1 MSSGLD
7 KWFNTPAQKAEKQSH
22 DNESIEE
29 KRDYP
34 VKQER
39 PEPDNLYILLSAD
52 YDSQEEKVYLKF
64 YNIKTHKIL
73 IWYDT
78 TGHKPYALSKAHPEE
93 LRMHP
98 ELAEMSDRIVD
109 LIEVE
114 KHDPITDTKVRMT
127 KIIVRDPLAIGGT
140 RTSLREKIK
149 LWEADIKYHANYIFD
164 LGFQVG
170 AYYIIED
177 LDKLPKEVDMD
188 IPSEIKSR
196 IKDMEDE
203 SIYQWLKLLAMEV
216 PNYKRVALDIEVFN
230 PPGVMPRVE
239 DPQYPIFIASLR
251 GSDGLKKILVYDLR
265 NEIKEDRLRLD
276 DYEVEVYRSEKK
288 LIERIIEIIKE
299 YPIVVTF
306 NGDKFD
312 LPYIRKRGEAIGIP
326 YIKEYIKLGRND
338 ARITWGVH
346 IDLYEFFKNVSIK
359 TYAFS
364 NAYDIVSLD
373 SVAKALI
380 GEGKIE
386 LDKSFEE
393 LTIYEAMDYAYRDAD
408 ITYRLTE
415 FNQNLL
421 MNLMTMIARISNMT
435 IDDVC
440 RLSISNWIKN
450 RLVFEHRKLNY
461 LIPLREEIEAKGV
474 KQHLKPVT
482 KGKKYVG
489 AIVIQPEPGIHFNVH
504 VVDFASLYPSIIKE
518 YNISYETVNCP
529 HQECRDNLVEGT
541 STWICKKKIGIIS
554 KFAGAIRDVRVKVFK
569 KLAKDKRISED
580 KRRFYDVVQSSLKV
594 FINAIY
600 GVMGSDAFPFYYLPA
615 AEATTILGRNAI
627 MKAIDISR
635 KMGLKVIYGD
645 TDSLFIKDPDLELLD
660 KFISRVEKE
669 IRLKL
674 DIDKVYRY
682 VVFSRRKKNY
692 FGVLTDG
699 TIDVKG
705 LLGKKSSTPPFIKEI
720 FYQVLSILKNV
731 NTKDEFNKAKEDIKD
746 IVLKA
751 EARLRN
757 GDVSIQDLAIAVTL
771 SKPLHAYTKTTPQ
784 HVKAA
789 RKLRRALGI
798 DISPGTIIKIIK
810 TRDQDGA
817 SPLELVRS
825 YKEVD
830 VDKYIELLRSTLS
843 QILEAMDIDI
853 KEIQMKRQFRSLDQF
868 FKL

>member
-1 MSSGLD
+1 MSMGLD
-7 KWFNTPAQKAEKQSH
+7 KWLQPNNKSQDSAES
-22 DNESIEE
+22 NESNLNEE
-29 KRDYP
+29 NKP
-34 VKQER
+34 KNWET
-39 PEPDNLYILLSAD
+39 DNLYILLSAD
-52 YDSQEEKVYLKF
+52 YDSQEQKVYLKF
-64 YNIKTHKIL
+64 YNVKTHSIL

-78 TGHKPYALSKAHPEE
+78 TGHKPYALSKMKPEE

-98 ELAEMSDRIVD
+98 DLAEMSDRVID
-109 LIEVE
+109 LVEVK
-114 KHDPITDTKVRMT
+114 KHDPITDKEITMT
-127 KIIVRDPLAIGGT
+127 KIIVKDPLAIGGT
-140 RTSLREKIK
+140 RASLRERMK

-170 AYYIIED
+170 AYYIID
-177 LDKLPKEVDMD
+177 SKNSLPKEVEME
-188 IPSEIKSR
+188 IPQEILNRLKHPGD
-196 IKDMEDE
+196 KN
-203 SIYQWLKLLAMEV
+203 IYKWLKLLAMEV
-216 PNYKRVALDIEVFN
+216 PNYKRIALDIEVFN

-265 NEIKEDRLRLD
+265 NEIKEDSLKLD
-276 DYEVEVYRSEKK
+276 NYTVEVFRSEKQ

-299 YPIVVTF
+299 YPIVITF

-312 LPYIRKRGEAIGIP
+312 LPYIRKRAEAIGIP
-326 YIKEYIKLGRND
+326 NIRDYIKLGRND
-338 ARITWGVH
+338 ARISWGVH

-359 TYAFS
+359 IYAFS

-373 SVAKALI
+373 SVSKALI

-386 LDKSFEE
+386 LSKSFEE
-393 LTIYEAMDYAYRDAD
+393 ISIYEAMNYAYRDAD

-415 FNQNLL
+415 FNQNLV
-421 MNLMTMIARISNMT
+421 MNLITIIARISNMT

-474 KQHLKPVT
+474 KQHLKPIT

-489 AIVIQPEPGIHFNVH
+489 AIVIQPDPGIHFNVH

-529 HQECRDNLVEGT
+529 HEECKDNLVEGT
-541 STWICKKKIGIIS
+541 STWICKKKQGIIS
-554 KFAGAIRDVRVKVFK
+554 QFAGAIRDVRVNIFK
-569 KLAKDKRISED
+569 KLAKDRRISEE

-600 GVMGSDAFPFYYLPA
+600 GVMGSEAFPFYYLPA

-627 MKAIDISR
+627 MKAIELAR
-635 KMGLKVIYGD
+635 EMGLKVIYGD
-645 TDSLFIKDPDLELLD
+645 TDSLFIKNPDIEVLE
-660 KFISRVEKE
+660 KFINKVEKI

-699 TIDVKG
+699 SIDVKG

-720 FYQVLSILKNV
+720 FYQVLDILKKV
-731 NTKDEFNKAKEDIKD
+731 NSLDEFNQAKENIKE
-746 IVLKA
+746 IVLMA
-751 EARLRN
+751 ESKLRR
-757 GDVSIQDLAIAVTL
+757 GEVPIEELAIAVTL

-789 RKLRRALGI
+789 RKLKRVLGI

-810 TRDQDGA
+810 TRDKDGA
-817 SPLELVRS
+817 SPLELVKNYRQ
-825 YKEVD
+825 VD

-853 KEIQMKRQFRSLDQF
+853 KEIELKKQFRSLDQF
-868 FKL
+868 FNF

>member
-1 MSSGLD
+1 MTQGLD
-7 KWFNTPAQKAEKQSH
+7 KWIYPQEKNKQPIIKNNNSLKKIN
-22 DNESIEE
+22 DNP
-29 KRDYP
+29 KL
-34 VKQER
+34 
-39 PEPDNLYILLSAD
+39 DNLYILLSAD
-52 YDSQEEKVYLKF
+52 YDSQEQKVYLKF
-64 YNIKTHKIL
+64 YNIKKENIL

-78 TGHKPYALSKAHPEE
+78 TDHKPYALSKLRPEE

-98 ELAEMSDRIVD
+98 DLASMSDRIID
-109 LIEVE
+109 LKEVK
-114 KHDPITDTKVRMT
+114 KHDPITDTDIIMT
-127 KIIVRDPLAIGGT
+127 KIVVKDPLAIGGT
-140 RTSLREKIK
+140 RTSLREKMR

-177 LDKLPKEVDMD
+177 IKKVPKQVELEIPPEIMEKFNKTKMD
-188 IPSEIKSR
+188 EKILE
-196 IKDMEDE
+196 
-203 SIYQWLKLLAMEV
+203 WLKLLAMEV

-230 PPGVMPRVE
+230 PPGIMPRVE

-251 GSDGLKKILVYDLR
+251 GSDNLRKILVYDLR
-265 NEIKEDRLRLD
+265 NEIKEDRLKLD
-276 DYEVEVYRSEKK
+276 HYEVEVYRSEKE
-288 LIERIIEIIKE
+288 LIERIIDIIKQ
-299 YPIVVTF
+299 YPIVITF

-312 LPYIRKRGEAIGIP
+312 LPYIRRRGEAIGIP
-326 YIKEYIKLGRND
+326 NIREYIKLGRND

-364 NAYDIVSLD
+364 NSYDIVSLD

-386 LDKSFEE
+386 FEKSFEE
-393 LTIYEAMDYAYRDAD
+393 ASIYEAMDYAYQDAE
-408 ITYRLTE
+408 ITYKLTE
-415 FNQNLL
+415 FNQNLV
-421 MNLMTMIARISNMT
+421 MNLITIIARISNMT

-474 KQHLKPVT
+474 KQHLKPIT

-541 STWICKKKIGIIS
+541 STWICKKKRGIIS
-554 KFAGAIRDVRVKVFK
+554 QFAGAIRDVRVNIFK
-569 KLAKDKRISED
+569 KLAKDRKLPAA

-600 GVMGSDAFPFYYLPA
+600 GVMGSEAFPFYYLPA
-615 AEATTILGRNAI
+615 AEATTILGRGAI
-627 MKAIDISR
+627 MKAIEISR
-635 KMGLKVIYGD
+635 EMGLKVIYGD
-645 TDSLFIKDPDLELLD
+645 TDSLFIKDPDNETLT
-660 KFISRVEKE
+660 KFIKRVEKT

-674 DIDKVYRY
+674 DIDKIYRY

-692 FGVLTDG
+692 FGILTDG
-699 TIDVKG
+699 TVDVKG
-705 LLGKKSSTPPFIKEI
+705 LLGKKSSTPPYIKDI
-720 FYQVLSILKNV
+720 FYQVLDILKNV
-731 NTKDEFNKAKEDIKD
+731 NTLDEFKEAKENIKQ
-746 IVLKA
+746 IVLNA
-751 EARLRN
+751 EAKLRK
-757 GDVSIQDLAIAVTL
+757 GEVSINDLAISVTL

-789 RKLRRALGI
+789 RKLKRALGI
-798 DISPGTIIKIIK
+798 DISPGTIIRIIK
-810 TRDQDGA
+810 TRDKEGA
-817 SPLELVRS
+817 SPVELVRD
-825 YKEVD
+825 YRQVD
-830 VDKYIELLRSTLS
+830 VEKYIELLRSTLS

-853 KEIQMKRQFRSLDQF
+853 KEIEIKKEFRSLDQF
-868 FKL
+868 FKF

>member
-1 MSSGLD
+1 MSVGLERWLPNN
-7 KWFNTPAQKAEKQSH
+7 KVKKPRERYVEEKMEAEK
-22 DNESIEE
+22 E
-29 KRDYP
+29 
-34 VKQER
+34 VKKKEHS
-39 PEPDNLYILLSAD
+39 DNLYILLSAD
-52 YDSQEEKVYLKF
+52 YDSQEQKVYLKF
-64 YNIKTHKIL
+64 YNIKNHRIL

-78 TGHKPYALSKAHPEE
+78 TGHKPYALSKMKPEE
-93 LRMHP
+93 LRRHP
-98 ELAEMSDRIVD
+98 DLAEMSDRIID
-109 LIEVE
+109 LVEVI
-114 KHDPITDTKVRMT
+114 KHDPIIDKEIKMT

-140 RTSLREKIK
+140 RSSLREKMR

-170 AYYIIED
+170 SYYVIEGED
-177 LDKLPKEVDMD
+177 GFPKHVEMEIPKEV
-188 IPSEIKSR
+188 KSR
-196 IKDMEDE
+196 LKNIDDED
-203 SIYQWLKLLAMEV
+203 IYKWLKLLAMKV
-216 PNYKRVALDIEVFN
+216 PDYKRIALDIEVFN

-265 NEIKEDRLRLD
+265 NEIKEDSLKLD
-276 DYEVEVYRSEKK
+276 NYTVEVFRSEKQ

-312 LPYIRKRGEAIGIP
+312 LPYIRKRAETIGIP
-326 YIKEYIKLGRND
+326 NIRDYIKLGRND

-380 GEGKIE
+380 GVGKIE
-386 LDKSFEE
+386 MEKSFEE
-393 LTIYEAMDYAYRDAD
+393 VSIYEAINYAYRDAE

-415 FNQNLL
+415 FNENLV
-421 MNLMTMIARISNMT
+421 MNLITIIARISNMT

-450 RLVFEHRKLNY
+450 RLVYEHRRVNY

-474 KQHLKPVT
+474 KQHLKPIT

-529 HQECRDNLVEGT
+529 HEDCKENLVEGT
-541 STWICKKKIGIIS
+541 STWICTKKKGIVS
-554 KFAGAIRDVRVKVFK
+554 QFVGAIRDVRVRIFK
-569 KLAKDKRISED
+569 KLAKDKRLMKE

-600 GVMGSDAFPFYYLPA
+600 GVIGSEAFPFYYLPA
-615 AEATTILGRNAI
+615 AEAVTILGRHAI
-627 MKAIDISR
+627 MKAIETSS
-635 KMGLKVIYGD
+635 KMRLNVIYGD
-645 TDSLFIKDPDLELLD
+645 TDSLFIKDPDMELLEEFMN
-660 KFISRVEKE
+660 KIERE
-669 IRLKL
+669 IKLKL
-674 DIDKVYRY
+674 DIDKIYRY

-699 TIDVKG
+699 NIDVKG

-720 FYQVLSILKNV
+720 FYQVLDILKNV
-731 NTKDEFNKAKEDIKD
+731 NTLEEFNKAKEDIKD
-746 IVLKA
+746 IVMEA
-751 EARLRN
+751 ERKLRK
-757 GDVSIQDLAIAVTL
+757 GEVSINKLAIAVTL

-789 RKLRRALGI
+789 KKLKIALGI
-798 DISPGTIIKIIK
+798 DVGPGTIIKIIK
-810 TRDQDGA
+810 TRDKEGA
-817 SPLELVRS
+817 SPLELVKTYR
-825 YKEVD
+825 EVD

-853 KEIQMKRQFRSLDQF
+853 KEMEMKKQFRSLDQF
-868 FKL
+868 FNF